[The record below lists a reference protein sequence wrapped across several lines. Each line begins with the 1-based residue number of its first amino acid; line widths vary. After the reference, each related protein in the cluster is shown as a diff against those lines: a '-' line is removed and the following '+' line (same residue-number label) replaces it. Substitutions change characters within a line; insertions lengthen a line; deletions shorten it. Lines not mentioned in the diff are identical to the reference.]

1 MAVLEVLAYPNEFLR
16 KKAQP
21 VTRFDEP
28 LRTLV
33 KDMEDTMAAEDG
45 VGLAA
50 TQIGADL
57 QLLLVHPY
65 AFKGEEARDEPVLVV
80 INPEIAWESPERI
93 TAEEGCLSFPDVFIQ
108 VTRPA
113 KVRIRALDI
122 EGRPF
127 EVEGEGLGARAL
139 LHEVDH
145 LNGVVMIDHVS
156 FLSRQ
161 RALKKHQKNQADLAA
176 AAKKKKADA
185 KSALKV

>member
-1 MAVLEVLAYPNEFLR
+1 MAVLEILAYPNEFLR

-28 LRTLV
+28 LRALV
-33 KDMEDTMAAEDG
+33 RDMEDTMAAEDG

-65 AFKGEEARDEPVLVV
+65 AFKGDEARDEPVLVV

-108 VTRPA
+108 VARPTR
-113 KVRIRALDI
+113 VRIRALDV

-127 EVEGEGLGARAL
+127 ELEGEGLSARAL
-139 LHEVDH
+139 LHEIDH

-156 FLSRQ
+156 FLQRQ

-176 AAKKKKADA
+176 IAKKKKADA
-185 KSALKV
+185 RSAPKV

>member
-1 MAVLEVLAYPNEFLR
+1 MAVLEILAYPNEFLR

-28 LRTLV
+28 LRALV
-33 KDMEDTMAAEDG
+33 RDMEDTMAAEDG

-65 AFKGEEARDEPVLVV
+65 AFKGDEA
-80 INPEIAWESPERI
+80 
-93 TAEEGCLSFPDVFIQ
+93 
-108 VTRPA
+108 
-113 KVRIRALDI
+113 RIRALDV

-127 EVEGEGLGARAL
+127 ELEGEGLSARAL
-139 LHEVDH
+139 LHEIDH

-156 FLSRQ
+156 FLQRQ

-176 AAKKKKADA
+176 IAKKKKADA
-185 KSALKV
+185 RSAPKV